1 MKTINNLDR
10 RHVWHPFTPFSVWL
24 DEGYDPTIIASGKGS
39 ILKDSRGREFLDG
52 NSSIWVNLHGHR
64 NPRIDRAIRKQLGKI
79 SHSSFLGL
87 TNEVA
92 PVLAEKLVDFCRT
105 HDAKADEFPSRVFF
119 SDDGSTAIEAAI
131 KIIVQYFE
139 LIGLRDRYKFVSLGR
154 GYHGDTV
161 GAMSV
166 SHSDGFH
173 GYYKKLQFHTEE
185 AMIPY
190 CYRCK
195 YNTAHP
201 QKAEA
206 RLTRKCNLECID
218 EFKKTV
224 EKCGE
229 SFAGVVVEPIVQGA
243 AGMVMHPE
251 GYLSAISKITHEAG
265 GKLILDEVMT
275 AFYRTG
281 SRMAFHGEQCDPDVI
296 CIAKGLTAGYMP
308 LAATLVNESL
318 VRPFIGGPEKTFYH
332 GHSYSGNQLGCAA
345 ALENLEIL
353 TETKFA
359 KNLETKIRLIER
371 ASKKFWHLPN
381 VGDVRQSGMILAI
394 EIVEDRESRK
404 SFDSNLRVGW
414 QISEGAKKYGL
425 LTRPIGDVLLIMPP
439 LSTTKKQI
447 VDCINILYDSIND
460 YFNK

>member
-1 MKTINNLDR
+1 
-10 RHVWHPFTPFSVWL
+10 
-24 DEGYDPTIIASGKGS
+24 
-39 ILKDSRGREFLDG
+39 
-52 NSSIWVNLHGHR
+52 
-64 NPRIDRAIRKQLGKI
+64 
-79 SHSSFLGL
+79 
-87 TNEVA
+87 
-92 PVLAEKLVDFCRT
+92 
-105 HDAKADEFPSRVFF
+105 
-119 SDDGSTAIEAAI
+119 
-131 KIIVQYFE
+131 
-139 LIGLRDRYKFVSLGR
+139 
-154 GYHGDTV
+154 
-161 GAMSV
+161 
-166 SHSDGFH
+166 
-173 GYYKKLQFHTEE
+173 
-185 AMIPY
+185 
-190 CYRCK
+190 
-195 YNTAHP
+195 
-201 QKAEA
+201 
-206 RLTRKCNLECID
+206 
-218 EFKKTV
+218 
-224 EKCGE
+224 
-229 SFAGVVVEPIVQGA
+229 
-243 AGMVMHPE
+243 
-251 GYLSAISKITHEAG
+251 
-265 GKLILDEVMT
+265 
-275 AFYRTG
+275 
-281 SRMAFHGEQCDPDVI
+281 MAFHGEQCDPDVI